1 MTALD
6 DFTLGL
12 LTSDEVLEV
21 NQDPLGAPVSL
32 LRQNDTRIWSKKLE
46 DRGLAVGL
54 FSFGSMDG
62 RVKADFAGLG
72 LENTQRVRDLWQQ
85 QERGVF
91 MSAFEAVVPSHG
103 VVLVRLTAK

>member
-1 MTALD
+1 
-6 DFTLGL
+6 
-12 LTSDEVLEV
+12 
-21 NQDPLGAPVSL
+21 
-32 LRQNDTRIWSKKLE
+32 
-46 DRGLAVGL
+46 
-54 FSFGSMDG
+54 MDG

-91 MSAFEAVVPSHG
+91 MSAFEAVVPNHG